1 MAETRKPIPKSQ
13 RQISEELQ
21 TPLDPGG
28 IGFQPTGNPND
39 LDINKNSKANAQS
52 TGIEFNRATKF
63 SFKDD
68 TVKPFTVGIE
78 DIDNAVLYYFQ
89 NVIKP
94 YVVQNGERIEVPIIY
109 GSPERWKSIQKDGF
123 YRDKLNKVM
132 APLLMFKRNDI
143 TKNRS
148 VGNKLDANSPNLYIS
163 FKKQYSTRNFYSN
176 FSTLNNRIPEA
187 EYYAN
192 VVPDYVT
199 VTYECMVMTYYMDQ
213 MNKIVEAINY
223 ASDSYWGD
231 PNKFKFKTQ
240 IDSFTS
246 VNELTANQ
254 DRIVKSTFNIKLNG
268 YIVPDTIQKD
278 MSALKKLPSLSKVT
292 FTMETESTAEA
303 FSTSTKQQPMK
314 KIAATFFDNVTVING
329 GSGGTS
335 QDVLDYLALNN
346 VKTADPSSVTNDG
359 TISTVTFLNSSIA
372 VAPGSLPSTSTSQ
385 FSFYVNGQY
394 IEQSAIV
401 SFLQSGANI
410 ILTINNASLS
420 FGFNNTME
428 IVASGKFSQ

>member
-39 LDINKNSKANAQS
+39 LDINKNSNAQA

-63 SFKDD
+63 SFKGD
-68 TVKPFTVGIE
+68 TVKPFSVGIE

-94 YVVQNGERIEVPIIY
+94 YVIQNGERIEVPVIY

-143 TKNRS
+143 TKNRT

-163 FKKQYSTRNFYSN
+163 FKKQYSTKNFYSN
-176 FSTLNNRIPEA
+176 FSTLNNRVPET

-303 FSTSTKQQPMK
+303 FGISTKVQPMK
-314 KIAATFFDNVTVING
+314 KIAATFFDNVTVVNNG
-329 GSGGTS
+329 GSGGGTS
-335 QDVLDYLALNN
+335 QAVLDYLALNN
-346 VKTADPSSVTNDG
+346 VKTADSTSVTNNG
-359 TISTVTFLNSSIA
+359 TTSTITFVNASIA
-372 VAPGSLPSTSTSQ
+372 AAPGSLPATTTSQ

-401 SFLQSGANI
+401 SFSPSGANI
-410 ILTINNASLS
+410 ILTVNNASLG

-428 IVASGKFSQ
+428 IVASGKFS

>member
-68 TVKPFTVGIE
+68 TVKPFSVGIE

-314 KIAATFFDNVTVING
+314 KIAATFFDNVTVVNG
-329 GSGGTS
+329 AGS
-335 QDVLDYLALNN
+335 QDVLNYLALNN
-346 VKTADPSSVTNDG
+346 IKTADPASITNNG
-359 TISTVTFLNSSIA
+359 TISTVTFLNTSI
-372 VAPGSLPSTSTSQ
+372 VPAPGSLPPTSVTS
-385 FSFYVNGQY
+385 FTFFINGQY
-394 IEQSAIV
+394 VPSTLITLTPVGNDVIV
-401 SFLQSGANI
+401 
-410 ILTINNASLS
+410 T
-420 FGFNNTME
+420 FNNIGLGYELETDDE
-428 IVASGKFSQ
+428 ITGIGKWI

>member
-1 MAETRKPIPKSQ
+1 
-13 RQISEELQ
+13 
-21 TPLDPGG
+21 
-28 IGFQPTGNPND
+28 
-39 LDINKNSKANAQS
+39 
-52 TGIEFNRATKF
+52 
-63 SFKDD
+63 
-68 TVKPFTVGIE
+68 
-78 DIDNAVLYYFQ
+78 
-89 NVIKP
+89 
-94 YVVQNGERIEVPIIY
+94 
-109 GSPERWKSIQKDGF
+109 
-123 YRDKLNKVM
+123 M

-163 FKKQYSTRNFYSN
+163 FKKQYSTQNFYSN

-292 FTMETESTAEA
+292 FTMETESTSEIFGIA
-303 FSTSTKQQPMK
+303 TKTQPMK

-329 GSGGTS
+329 GSSGGTS
-335 QDVLDYLALNN
+335 QTVLDYLALNN
-346 VKTADPSSVTNDG
+346 VKTADSTSVTNDG
-359 TISTVTFLNSSIA
+359 TISSITFLNSSIA
-372 VAPGSLPSTSTSQ
+372 IAPGSLPATTTSQ

-401 SFLQSGANI
+401 SFSQSGANT
-410 ILTINNASLS
+410 ILVINNASLS

-428 IVASGKFSQ
+428 IVASGKFS